1 MKLDDSTFLLYAAKQ
16 YDLKSAASANDFYE
30 DVKRFQHLKRLF
42 KRYHEDNDLRTRLIL
57 NHLIVIYNCFGKSAT
72 NMLFLKLK
80 DYHQYL
86 KPFVVFL
93 NYMPETI
100 VYENEVIKS
109 SEIGLDIN
117 IVNELRKI

>member
-100 VYENEVIKS
+100 VYEDEIIKS

>member
-57 NHLIVIYNCFGKSAT
+57 NHLSVIYNCFGKSAT

-86 KPFVVFL
+86 KPFVV
-93 NYMPETI
+93 
-100 VYENEVIKS
+100 YEDEIIKS

>member
-72 NMLFLKLK
+72 NMLFLRLK
-80 DYHQYL
+80 GYHPYL
-86 KPFVVFL
+86 KPFLIFL
-93 NYMPETI
+93 NYMTETI
-100 VYENEVIKS
+100 VYEDEVIKS